1 MVNGSPATATP
12 LLRFRVHEA
21 SFPMALLTPRQH
33 PVGQGMPE
41 GPTQEAHLTSETLA
55 WVKEKINQP
64 G

>member
-1 MVNGSPATATP
+1 
-12 LLRFRVHEA
+12 
-21 SFPMALLTPRQH
+21 MALLTPRQH

-41 GPTQEAHLTSETLA
+41 GPTQETHLTSETLA